1 MWYLSFLTI
10 SSFDE
15 RSLGCGREVVF
26 KIKHIFLRNLVKH
39 MIFQRYFSN
48 VVFFFH
54 FRECDKKIAFPVFKM
69 CTEKLSL
76 YFQLY
81 PGGHN
86 LTIII

>member
-48 VVFFFH
+48 VVFFF
-54 FRECDKKIAFPVFKM
+54 FILENVIKRLPSQFSKCAQK
-69 CTEKLSL
+69 
-76 YFQLY
+76 
-81 PGGHN
+81 N
-86 LTIII
+86 